1 MKKWILTLLP
11 LLLLGCSK
19 EAEKAEELKPL
30 VGKYGYINGE
40 EYNDIVVHLD
50 RQCKELPSIVARVPS
65 NELRETISDIE
76 SKNCNINIYY
86 CPKCVSDEAY
96 EYLISLDTIQ

>member
-40 EYNDIVVHLD
+40 EYNDIVIGTIYDVFD
-50 RQCKELPSIVARVPS
+50 AR
-65 NELRETISDIE
+65 EEY
-76 SKNCNINIYY
+76 INR
-86 CPKCVSDEAY
+86 SEAWIG
-96 EYLISLDTIQ
+96 EDA